1 LYVERDWLLEGRA
14 SVATVVG
21 AIVDALGQLA
31 DEPKCILVK
40 KAQSGSEASLVS
52 TIVSCGPHAVR
63 IAVVTRSEQ
72 PSDSVSIE
80 ETWKRPR

>member
-1 LYVERDWLLEGRA
+1 
-14 SVATVVG
+14 VATVAG

-40 KAQSGSEASLVS
+40 KAQSGPEASLVS

-63 IAVVTRSEQ
+63 IAVVTPFRAAFRLRQSRGDMEA
-72 PSDSVSIE
+72 PALNALGAGSLLLL
-80 ETWKRPR
+80 